1 MEFQWISPELFAD
14 QLDWW
19 LSKNNAENK
28 KIDVSNWILCKLEA
42 AYLNQ
47 QPVQERVSAE
57 LSKVMN
63 AALVCNK
70 FLWNP
75 STWRNSIFARKKNVI
90 MAQNLQRIKTFWT
103 VELN

>member
-1 MEFQWISPELFAD
+1 MEFQWISPELFAN

-47 QPVQERVSAE
+47 QPVQERVSA
-57 LSKVMN
+57 
-63 AALVCNK
+63 A
-70 FLWNP
+70 WNSLLQFILN
-75 STWRNSIFARKKNVI
+75 STATSGGSMLRLIKKI
-90 MAQNLQRIKTFWT
+90 
-103 VELN
+103 E